1 MTKTLTLFIL
11 LLMSLDEMAAS
22 QVSDIA
28 VPDGFARTNT
38 AKNSYASYLRSLPIK
53 TDQRVQLWNGD
64 YLPKSTYEQIAV
76 VDLPL
81 LFEKDLEQCADFS
94 MRFWAEYLRKI
105 DALDILSLYDFYG
118 NKRPF
123 SKSGKSFRNYLY
135 WHMSYSNSYSLKLGA
150 NKVSLVSE
158 LRAGDMFVQN
168 DSEEG
173 IGHVSVV
180 VDEAQNSFGHKVYLV
195 GYSYMPAQQFHIEKA
210 DEEHGLSGWFTADG
224 YRRYAEEIFGAF
236 GVPVMMRF

>member
-1 MTKTLTLFIL
+1 MKYIYIIFTLLIF
-11 LLMSLDEMAAS
+11 SPDGNAS
-22 QVSDIA
+22 KVSSIT
-28 VPDGFARTNT
+28 VPDGFERIAT
-38 AKNSYASYLRSLPIK
+38 ANNSYAEYLRSLPIK
-53 TDQRVQLWNGD
+53 TDKKILLWNGN
-64 YLPKSTYEQIAV
+64 YLPINTYEQIAV

-81 LFEKDLEQCADFS
+81 LFDQDLEQCADFS

-105 DALDILSLYDFYG
+105 NALDKLSLYDFYG
-118 NKRPF
+118 NRKPF
-123 SKSGKSFRNYLY
+123 SKSGKSFRDYLH

-150 NKVSLVSE
+150 KKVSLLSE

-180 VDEAQNSFGHKVYLV
+180 IDEAENSFGQKVYLV

-210 DEEHGLSGWFTADG
+210 DQEHGLNGWFTADG
-224 YRRYAEEIFGAF
+224 YRRYALEMFGAF
-236 GVPVMMRF
+236 GAPVLMRF

>member
-1 MTKTLTLFIL
+1 MKKIFIV
-11 LLMSLDEMAAS
+11 LMVLVFPLYAKASS

-28 VPDGFARTNT
+28 VPEGFERTI
-38 AKNSYASYLRSLPIK
+38 AASSSYASYLRSLPIK
-53 TDQRVQLWNGD
+53 RDKKIQLWNGD
-64 YLPKSTYEQIAV
+64 YLPKNTYEQIAV

-81 LFEKDLEQCADFS
+81 LFDQDLEQCADFS
-94 MRFWAEYLRKI
+94 MRFWAEYLRK
-105 DALDILSLYDFYG
+105 ANTLNKLSLYDFYG
-118 NKRPF
+118 NKKPF
-123 SKSGKSFRNYLY
+123 LKSGKSFRDYLY

-150 NKVSLVSE
+150 TKVSLLSE

-168 DSEEG
+168 DSEEA

-210 DEEHGLSGWFTADG
+210 DEEHGLNGWFTAEG
-224 YRRYAEEIFGAF
+224 YRRYAIEMFGTFGA
-236 GVPVMMRF
+236 PVLMRF

>member
-1 MTKTLTLFIL
+1 MKKTFVLIIFLIFPPNGKA
-11 LLMSLDEMAAS
+11 SS
-22 QVSDIA
+22 QVSDIV
-28 VPDGFARTNT
+28 VPDGFERTST
-38 AKNSYASYLRSLPIK
+38 ANSSYTAYLRSLPINRDK
-53 TDQRVQLWNGD
+53 KIQLWNGD
-64 YLPKSTYEQIAV
+64 HLPKSTYEQIAV

-81 LFEKDLEQCADFS
+81 LFDQDLEQCADFS
-94 MRFWAEYLRKI
+94 MRFWAEYLRKVK
-105 DALDILSLYDFYG
+105 ALNKLSLYDFHG

-123 SKSGKSFRNYLY
+123 SNSGKSFRDYLY

-150 NKVSLVSE
+150 NKVSLLSE

-210 DEEHGLSGWFTADG
+210 DEEHGLNGWFTADG
-224 YRRYAEEIFGAF
+224 YRRYAIEMFGTFGA
-236 GVPVMMRF
+236 PVLMRF